1 MPEEVI
7 GKVNDFFAESMVIS
21 INLTDSLSL
30 GDRIHI
36 KGDTTDFEFVVDSM
50 EMNNVGVKKAKA
62 GDIVRARV
70 PNRARKGDTLY
81 KVLLMIVY

>member
-7 GKVNDFFAESMVIS
+7 GKVNDFFAEPMVIS
-21 INLTDSLSL
+21 INLTDSLNL

-50 EMNNVGVKKAKA
+50 EMNNVE
-62 GDIVRARV
+62 VRRPKLV
-70 PNRARKGDTLY
+70 ISWELEFPIG
-81 KVLLMIVY
+81 